1 MIPLSLFV
9 SYIGLY
15 GPILLFIAT
24 LFLLR
29 NKTSYLKYFISG
41 FAINNILN
49 IILKLAIQEP
59 RPTGDQKAIE
69 IAIANGV
76 RVGFDKFGMPSG
88 HAQNSAYCL
97 VFIMLT
103 LHNPVIIT
111 LYMVITLITVC
122 QRYIYKNHSVLQL
135 LVGLT
140 IGSGIGYL
148 MYYIGNKHITGNIKM
163 RPDDYGPF

>member
-1 MIPLSLFV
+1 MISPSLFV

-15 GPILLFIAT
+15 GPVILFILT

-29 NKTSYLKYFISG
+29 NKTNYLTFFVSG
-41 FAINNILN
+41 FALNNILN
-49 IILKLAIQEP
+49 IILKLAIKEP

-88 HAQNSAYCL
+88 HAQNCAYCL
-97 VFIMLT
+97 SFVMLT
-103 LHNPVIIT
+103 LHNPAITT
-111 LYMVITLITVC
+111 LYMMVTLITVC
-122 QRYIYKNHSVLQL
+122 QRYIYRNHSILQL

-140 IGSGIGYL
+140 IGTLFGYL
-148 MYYIGNKHITGNIKM
+148 TYCVGKKHITGNIKM
-163 RPDDYGPF
+163 RPDDYGPL